1 MTLFLGAAPLSETD
15 RETAE
20 KVYNRLVQ
28 AYKEN
33 NKGLDHDQLYTR
45 VKEIFNNDNS
55 HFTQILLILIDYKII
70 EANDEKK
77 VYTPLCFATFLE

>member
-1 MTLFLGAAPLSETD
+1 MTLFLGAAPLSETN

-20 KVYNRLVQ
+20 RVYNLLVQ
-28 AYKEN
+28 AYKKN

-45 VKEIFNNDNS
+45 AREICNNDDS
-55 HFTQILLILIDYKII
+55 YFAQILLILVDYKII
-70 EANDEKK
+70 KANYKKK